1 MTQTMTLT
9 DEQIM
14 IRDAAADFLAAQCD
28 SATLRKTV
36 DAAFAGKG
44 DGVDAQLWQALG
56 QELGYCGL
64 SLPEAAGGLNLGMT
78 ELVLVMEQLGKRLA
92 PVPFFQSS
100 V

>member
-36 DAAFAGKG
+36 DAAFAGEG
-44 DGVDAQLWQALG
+44 DGVDAQL
-56 QELGYCGL
+56 
-64 SLPEAAGGLNLGMT
+64 
-78 ELVLVMEQLGKRLA
+78 
-92 PVPFFQSS
+92 
-100 V
+100 